1 MPVKVVDAS
10 ALAAVLFGEPKSE
23 EVASH
28 IRGFSLA
35 CPALLPFEIA
45 SVCLRKI
52 RRHPSQRSSL
62 LAAFELL
69 GRMEITQTAVDLSEA
84 IVVAE
89 KKKLTVYDA
98 TYLWLAEKLRA
109 ELVTLD
115 KTLAKAAAGAS

>member
-10 ALAAVLFGEPKSE
+10 ALAAVLFGEPESE
-23 EVASH
+23 AVASR

-35 CPALLPFEIA
+35 CPALLPFEIG

-52 RRHPSQRSSL
+52 RQHPNQRSSL

-69 GRMEITQTAVDLSEA
+69 GRMEIAQTAVDLSEA
-84 IVVAE
+84 IVLAE
-89 KKKLTVYDA
+89 TKKLTVYDA
-98 TYLWLAEKLRA
+98 TYLWLAEKLKA
-109 ELVTLD
+109 EVVTLD

>member
-1 MPVKVVDAS
+1 MPVKVIDAS
-10 ALAAVLFGEPKSE
+10 ALAAVLFGEPAAV

-35 CPALLPFEIA
+35 CPALLLFEIA

-52 RRHPSQRSSL
+52 RRHPDLRSSL
-62 LAAFELL
+62 LAGFELF
-69 GRMEITQTAVDLSEA
+69 GRMEITQTAVDLTEA
-84 IVVAE
+84 IVLAE

-98 TYLWLAEKLRA
+98 TYLWLAEMLGA

-115 KTLAKAAAGAS
+115 KTLAKAATEA